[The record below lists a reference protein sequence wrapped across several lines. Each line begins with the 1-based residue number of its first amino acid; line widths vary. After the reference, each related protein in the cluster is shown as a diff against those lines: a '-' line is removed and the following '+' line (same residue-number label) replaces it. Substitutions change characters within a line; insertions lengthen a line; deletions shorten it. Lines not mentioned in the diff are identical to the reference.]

1 MKIKDLFE
9 LSVTNI
15 THRKLRAWLT
25 LLGIVIGVA
34 ALVAIVSL
42 GQGLSTSVNDS
53 LGDFGSD
60 ILTLSP
66 GYSKA
71 TSNFGPGRGKTP
83 QVIDEDSPTLTKKD
97 IFTLRKNA
105 NVKSVMESVS
115 ENLNVEFLSK
125 SSTTNITAI
134 NPQNWDDFY
143 SYNFD
148 SGRKLSVSDAY
159 SVVIGYNIAN
169 DRFDATIT
177 IGRKIL
183 IDDTQFNV
191 IGILKEG
198 ESDNVM
204 LIPLDI
210 MWGMTKTEKD
220 TYGQLR
226 TKIINEEKTEETVEK
241 LDAALMISRKVTEK
255 DKDFTLTSPLAMQEQ
270 IQSVTGTM
278 TLFLAAIAAV
288 SLIVGAVGIAN
299 SMFTSVLEKIKE
311 IGIMKALGA
320 TDGEI
325 MKMFM
330 IESALFGFVGGVIGV
345 IFGIFGSIFLGFLLS
360 GSGTMMPGKM
370 GSAMTPIV
378 TPELMIIAI
387 LLSVGIGFFS
397 GVIPARSASKLKPID
412 ALRYE

>member
-42 GQGLSTSVNDS
+42 GQGLSSSVNDS
-53 LGDFGSD
+53 LGDFGTD
-60 ILTLSP
+60 ILTLTP
-66 GYSKA
+66 GFSKA
-71 TSNFGPGRGKTP
+71 SGGFGGMRGKTP
-83 QVIDEDSPTLTKKD
+83 QTVDEDAPQLTKKD
-97 IFTLRKNA
+97 ILTLRKNS

-115 ENLNVEFLSK
+115 ESLSVGFLSK
-125 SSTTNITAI
+125 TSTISLKEI
-134 NPQNWDDFY
+134 NPQYWEDFF
-143 SYNFD
+143 SYEFE
-148 SGRKLSVSDAY
+148 SGRKLNVSDAY

-169 DRFDATIT
+169 ERFDDVIT
-177 IGRKIL
+177 VGRKVT
-183 IDDTQFNV
+183 IDDKQFNV
-191 IGILKEG
+191 VGILKEG
-198 ESDNVM
+198 ENDNSV
-204 LIPLDI
+204 ITPLDT
-210 MWGMTKTEKD
+210 MWSMTDNEKD
-220 TYGQLR
+220 TYSQLQA
-226 TKIINEEKTEETVEK
+226 KLIDVEKTEETVEE
-241 LDAALMISRKVTEK
+241 LEAALMISRKVTEK
-255 DKDFTLTSPLAMQEQ
+255 DKDFTISSPLAMQEQ

-330 IESALFGFVGGVIGV
+330 IESALFGFVGGIIGV
-345 IFGIFGSIFLGFLLS
+345 VFGIFGSALLGFLL
-360 GSGTMMPGKM
+360 GGTSALPGRM
-370 GSAMTPIV
+370 VMTTLV
-378 TPELMIIAI
+378 TPELIVGAI

-397 GVIPARSASKLKPID
+397 GVLPARSASKLKPID

>member
-34 ALVAIVSL
+34 ALVSIVSL
-42 GQGLSTSVNDS
+42 GQGLSSSVNSS
-53 LGDFGSD
+53 LGDFGTD
-60 ILTLSP
+60 IITLSP
-66 GYSKA
+66 GFSRA
-71 TSNFGPGRGKTP
+71 MGDFGNFRGRNFQTVSEDAP
-83 QVIDEDSPTLTKKD
+83 QLTKKD
-97 IFTLRKNA
+97 ILTLKKNG
-105 NVKSVMESVS
+105 NIKSIMESVS
-115 ENLNVEFLSK
+115 ANLKIEFLSK
-125 SSTTNITAI
+125 SSTTNVKAL
-134 NPQNWDDFY
+134 NQQYWDDFF
-143 SYNFD
+143 SYKFD
-148 SGRKLSVSDAY
+148 SGRKLNVSDNY
-159 SVVIGYNIAN
+159 SAVIGYNIAN
-169 DRFDATIT
+169 TLFENIT
-177 IGRKIL
+177 IGRKIT
-183 IDDTQFNV
+183 IAGKQFNV
-191 IGILKEG
+191 VGILKEG
-198 ESDNVM
+198 ESDNSI
-204 LIPLDI
+204 LIPIDI
-210 MWGMTKTEKD
+210 IWGITDNEKD
-220 TYGQLR
+220 TYSQIQAKLIDE
-226 TKIINEEKTEETVEK
+226 TKTEETIIQ
-241 LDAALMISRKVTEK
+241 LDASLLISRKVTLK
-255 DKDFTLTSPLAMQEQ
+255 DKDFTITSPLAMQEQ

-311 IGIMKALGA
+311 IGILKALGA

-360 GSGTMMPGKM
+360 GSGTIIPGKM
-370 GSAMTPIV
+370 GSAMTPLV
-378 TPELMIIAI
+378 TPELMIVAI

-397 GVIPARSASKLKPID
+397 GVLPARSASKLKPID